1 MSEEYYCLLGRV
13 PKIFSYVNNG
23 AYVRT
28 MCKLKDHV
36 DCFMLNEFF
45 NMVYSL
51 KLEIWESNFSNVFC
65 TLDLIKCFKLILKE
79 NTFINLRELC
89 CLVKYFDVNIN
100 SSILF
105 IIRQF
110 FDMFEFIDERVFS
123 LDNDGVIKLIALNS
137 SELFYKEVES
147 IFYNSQLFDSIYN
160 EKNVRIRKL
169 SYVKVLFFLFQ
180 IK

>member
-23 AYVRT
+23 KYVRT

-36 DCFMLNEFF
+36 DCFVLSEFF

-51 KLEIWESNFSNVFC
+51 KLEVWCSSFTNGFC

-79 NTFINLRELC
+79 NSFINLRELC
-89 CLVKYFDVNIN
+89 CLIKHFDIN
-100 SSILF
+100 TKSSILLVLK
-105 IIRQF
+105 QF
-110 FDMFEFIDERVFS
+110 FDMFEIIDERVFS

-137 SELFYKEVES
+137 SEIFYKEVES
-147 IFYNSQLFDSIYN
+147 IFYNSELFDSIYN
-160 EKNVRIRKL
+160 EKNVRIRKQ
-169 SYVKVLFFLFQ
+169 SYV
-180 IK
+180 